1 MNEDIY
7 SDINNFF
14 GRYITVDNELMKR
27 IKQFRM
33 EWAIKKIDSN
43 TSNLDFLSGVTMG
56 VQRVRF
62 STMDEGILFREVLRI
77 DGPVLQKEL
86 YRVKGIN
93 KDWAVSRNIIYQ
105 SLLYIIK
112 EAEIR
117 NYDVELIKEVYYV
130 MAYKMI
136 TSMLSTRFKD
146 FTLDPRIANLVVE
159 KMSGKF
165 ILKQLGSWHKYFEYR
180 ASFILPGSK
189 LAEKM
194 MKKYD
199 VELSIDVLSY
209 IQGTIKSTVNRV
221 YSVIVEVYNS
231 DNTIDTNTML
241 KLENEEMVLSDLKS
255 SYSKYSGI
263 ALARVNSVDF
273 VNDNYIYLLSEVS
286 ENLNV
291 ILFKTMLDNM
301 SKKGLESI
309 DDTKDIVDDIIK
321 YAISYL
327 VRIDKIHHVDNN
339 IMSTLRQ
346 LRAYFGS
353 SKIKEPE
360 VINLKKRT
368 MEIVNDN
375 TSVKTSWILT
385 TMNINLILYIFLLA
399 VIKR

>member
-105 SLLYIIK
+105 TLLYIIK

-199 VELSIDVLSY
+199 VELSIDILSY

-291 ILFKTMLDNM
+291 ILFKTMLDNI
-301 SKKGLESI
+301 SKKGL
-309 DDTKDIVDDIIK
+309 
-321 YAISYL
+321 
-327 VRIDKIHHVDNN
+327 
-339 IMSTLRQ
+339 
-346 LRAYFGS
+346 
-353 SKIKEPE
+353 
-360 VINLKKRT
+360 
-368 MEIVNDN
+368 
-375 TSVKTSWILT
+375 
-385 TMNINLILYIFLLA
+385 
-399 VIKR
+399 

>member
-105 SLLYIIK
+105 TLLYIIK

>member
-1 MNEDIY
+1 MNEDIF

-105 SLLYIIK
+105 TLLYIIK

>member
-1 MNEDIY
+1 MSEDIY

-105 SLLYIIK
+105 TLLYIIK